1 MREDQG
7 RRSCQLTEICPGHLS
22 VQETAVVKMAELYR
36 EQAGGREAK
45 AQPLGVRVLG

>member
-1 MREDQG
+1 MREEWG
-7 RRSCQLTEICPGHLS
+7 RRNCQLTEICLGHLS

-45 AQPLGVRVLG
+45 AQPLGVSFLG